1 MDAVWRPAESASRRD
16 GKSCGAERKRKTEL
30 VSQSKSREVICPTC
44 RKRGAWFD
52 GKFGP
57 FCSQRCKLVDLGRWL
72 GEEYRLSSPLR
83 LEHLEQIE
91 DLPTGSDAPPSSSGT
106 D

>member
-1 MDAVWRPAESASRRD
+1 MRETARVSR
-16 GKSCGAERKRKTEL
+16 S
-30 VSQSKSREVICPTC
+30 SPREVSCPTC

-52 GKFGP
+52 GEFGP

-91 DLPTGSDAPPSSSGT
+91 DLPAESDPRPAASSPDQSAL
-106 D
+106 